1 MTQTGTGRP
10 LALVTGASSGIG
22 YALADQFA
30 QHGYDLVIAAE
41 DGGLAEAAHNLESHG
56 AAVEPVQVD
65 LATAEGVERLYAAAT
80 ARGRHPDAV
89 AINAGTG
96 VGGDFA
102 RGSDLDAELRL
113 VDLNVRST
121 VHLAKRVTADM
132 AARGSGRI
140 LITSSIAGTM
150 PGPFEAVYAASKAFD
165 LSFAEALRNELKD
178 TGVTVTALMP
188 GPTDTNFFDRAGL
201 QDTKLGQAK
210 KDDPAAV
217 AKDGFEALMAGKDK
231 VVAGSAKNKAQAAAA
246 RVLPDETKA
255 ALHRKQSEP
264 GSASG

>member
-1 MTQTGTGRP
+1 MTQTGTVRP

-89 AINAGTG
+89 AITPVPASAATSPA
-96 VGGDFA
+96 A
-102 RGSDLDAELRL
+102 RTWTPNCASSTSMCA
-113 VDLNVRST
+113 ST
-121 VHLAKRVTADM
+121 VQPGQAGHRRHG
-132 AARGSGRI
+132 ARGSGRI

-150 PGPFEAVYAASKAFD
+150 PGPFEAVYAASKA
-165 LSFAEALRNELKD
+165 STCPSPRRCA
-178 TGVTVTALMP
+178 T
-188 GPTDTNFFDRAGL
+188 
-201 QDTKLGQAK
+201 
-210 KDDPAAV
+210 
-217 AKDGFEALMAGKDK
+217 
-231 VVAGSAKNKAQAAAA
+231 S
-246 RVLPDETKA
+246 
-255 ALHRKQSEP
+255 
-264 GSASG
+264 